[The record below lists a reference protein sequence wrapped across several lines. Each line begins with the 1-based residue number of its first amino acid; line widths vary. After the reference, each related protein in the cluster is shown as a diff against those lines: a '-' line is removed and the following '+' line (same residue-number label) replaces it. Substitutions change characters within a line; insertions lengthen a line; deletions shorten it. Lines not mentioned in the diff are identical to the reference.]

1 MPPPPAAQQ
10 PDRSLVAGR
19 AVQAF
24 PAGSGPRDRT
34 TYMFTYLDAHPSRP
48 SLEALLRDYWELM
61 PQYQV
66 RLQVE
71 EEREGQWGS
80 T

>member
-1 MPPPPAAQQ
+1 
-10 PDRSLVAGR
+10 
-19 AVQAF
+19 
-24 PAGSGPRDRT
+24 
-34 TYMFTYLDAHPSRP
+34 MFTYLDAHPSRP